1 MWDLIIVL
9 LAANEVGDIRLPGWH
24 YDGDEED
31 ESDL

>member
-9 LAANEVGDIRLPGWH
+9 CAASERGDIRLPGWQ

-31 ESDL
+31 DPT